1 MAATQQGNLATTA
14 PENIYSMHTQH
25 TSGSQSRLRAGR
37 EGACSSELLK
47 KMPQSAATISVA
59 CSLE

>member
-1 MAATQQGNLATTA
+1 MAATRQGNLATTA

-25 TSGSQSRLRAGR
+25 TSGRARAGR
-37 EGACSSELLK
+37 EGAYSSELLK